1 MSSEKKKKSV
11 DIDYAELEREILQE
25 RKFSIEEAIARRA
38 GKNLM
43 KGASPVTRQ
52 RQAALA
58 IENFL
63 DRQLID
69 AEGALGEVLLRQAR
83 ESEVL
88 YKASYKKPLEALSKY
103 VEQIL
108 SSESRLQSFVT
119 EVDAYWGRMYYER
132 PHFQKPGAEADA
144 DDPYTHESVRSQLS
158 RLLEQLREE

>member
-1 MSSEKKKKSV
+1 MNSKKKAKSAN
-11 DIDYAELEREILQE
+11 IDDAELEREIRQE

-38 GKNLM
+38 GKDLM
-43 KGASPVTRQ
+43 KGASPVTLQ

-69 AEGALGEVLLRQAR
+69 SEGALREVLLRQAR

-88 YKASYKKPLEALSKY
+88 FKMNYEQPLVALAQFIES
-103 VEQIL
+103 VL
-108 SSESRLQSFVT
+108 NSEGRLQNFVL

-132 PHFQKPGAEADA
+132 PHFQKPGMEADA
-144 DDPYTHESVRSQLS
+144 DDPYTFSSVRTELT
-158 RLLEQLREE
+158 RLLEQLQSE